1 MRLLR
6 VEPFGSGL
14 DSGKVGTVVPRGSK
28 VHADWRRHVDSYTRN
43 LDTVLLQ
50 GLDGDFFSMF
60 EDRLIPVRYI
70 YIGPNC
76 EIGIP
81 TLPVGY
87 YDRWIEWWRNG
98 KQIGSTRHLP
108 PGTTGKTLWT
118 KSTSWRRH
126 WR

>member
-14 DSGKVGTVVPRGSK
+14 DSGRVGIPVPRGSK
-28 VHADWRRHVDSYTRN
+28 VNADWIRDG
-43 LDTVLLQ
+43 LDEVLLQ
-50 GLDGDFFSMF
+50 DLEGKFFTMF
-60 EDRLIPVRYI
+60 KNRVQPVRYI

-87 YDRWIEWWRNG
+87 PDRRIEWWQDG
-98 KQIGSTRHLP
+98 MKIGITEYLP
-108 PGTTGKTLWT
+108 YGTTGKTIWAP
-118 KSTSWRRH
+118 
-126 WR
+126 